1 MKIGKSLP
9 FNYKQLK
16 RFNALTNMLPNE
28 NHPLTLAYIAGA
40 RARTHEA
47 INQVLRIVKSLEQVE
62 SEITRAQCKLAAEV
76 TMERSGEWSIK

>member
-1 MKIGKSLP
+1 MRL

-28 NHPLTLAYIAGA
+28 NHPLTLAYIAGV
-40 RARTHEA
+40 RARTHETMS
-47 INQVLRIVKSLEQVE
+47 QVMRVIKALEQVE

-76 TMERSGEWSIK
+76 LIERNEV